1 MIDQSLVWLDQT
13 LSIITAVLR
22 IGEIQ
27 HKHRCAAF
35 SRVDVAQV
43 LAEAAELYEPIAED
57 KSIRI
62 CLEVTH
68 PFPFLTGDRAP
79 LFEAV
84 TNLIDNAVKFTPA
97 CGLVR
102 LEVSRRGAICILA
115 VEDTGPGIPPA
126 ERDQVFRRFY
136 RAEPARH
143 TVGNGLGLGLVAAIV
158 ELQGSGRHHRCARR
172 WLPIR
177 HSLPGD
183 DRPG

>member
-1 MIDQSLVWLDQT
+1 M
-13 LSIITAVLR
+13 
-22 IGEIQ
+22 
-27 HKHRCAAF
+27 
-35 SRVDVAQV
+35 AQV

-68 PFPFLTGDRAP
+68 PFPLLTGDRDL

-97 CGLVR
+97 CSLVR

-158 ELQGSGRHHRCARR
+158 ELHGFQAVITDAPGGGCGFEILCPATIDRGD
-172 WLPIR
+172 LPTAADM
-177 HSLPGD
+177 SV
-183 DRPG
+183 